1 MINKKI
7 LSLILFVFVLQ
18 SACEDEVIPP
28 PTIQK
33 FGSLSGIVI
42 DSVNGSG
49 YEGAVVISLVNQ
61 VTDTTDE
68 AGAFFLDSLMTGT
81 DSILVSSEIHD
92 SLITVLDI
100 NEGANE
106 FAFTPKRLSCFN
118 DRPAEDTT
126 RVYFRPIS
134 GDTLILDPSL
144 IFVRFDPSIHDTTI
158 IDSLLQKYGLKVSST
173 GLRRLDGEGWAG
185 VLCPTKGL
193 RAEYFF
199 TPYGKDNFCN
209 FGADPLVEYS
219 FGIIKSNGSIIF
231 GSIDFIFFPGLSE
244 SEIFEL
250 FNSYGLRFII
260 KSIRVKGREPV
271 YRTIVT
277 RKAKKNALDL
287 SRQLEDNPLIDFVA
301 ASIGAVQPW
310 TPPIVCNL

>member
-7 LSLILFVFVLQ
+7 ISLILFALVLQ
-18 SACEDEVIPP
+18 FACEDEGSPP
-28 PTIQK
+28 VTPPIVLK

-68 AGAFFLDSLMTGT
+68 AGAFFLDSLMAGT
-81 DSILVSSEIHD
+81 DSILVISEIHD
-92 SLITVLDI
+92 SLITVIDI

-106 FAFTPKRLSCFN
+106 FAFTPNRLPCFD

-126 RVYFRPIS
+126 RVYFMPIS
-134 GDTLILDPSL
+134 GDTIILDPSL
-144 IFVRFDPSIHDTTI
+144 IYVRFDPSIQDTTI

-173 GLRRLDGEGWAG
+173 GLGPLDGEGLSG
-185 VLCPTKGL
+185 VLCPTNGL

-219 FGIIKSNGSIIF
+219 FGIIKSDGSIIF
-231 GSIDFIFFPGLSE
+231 GSISFIFFPGL
-244 SEIFEL
+244 
-250 FNSYGLRFII
+250 
-260 KSIRVKGREPV
+260 
-271 YRTIVT
+271 
-277 RKAKKNALDL
+277 
-287 SRQLEDNPLIDFVA
+287 
-301 ASIGAVQPW
+301 
-310 TPPIVCNL
+310 